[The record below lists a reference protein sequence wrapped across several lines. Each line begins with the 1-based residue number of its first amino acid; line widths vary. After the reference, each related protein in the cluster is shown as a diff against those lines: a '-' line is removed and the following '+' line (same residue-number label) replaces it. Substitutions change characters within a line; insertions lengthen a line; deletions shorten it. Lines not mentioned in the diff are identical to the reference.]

1 MDNPLKTAREL
12 QVRVQQLS
20 TAELPTL
27 ADDLLL
33 FLYRLKDEYRIV
45 KSSSRSITGKSFSVL
60 NNLIYDLESSP
71 DTTLTNTSSVEF
83 VKSLLENLVRGT
95 ILIQKK

>member
-12 QVRVQQLS
+12 QLRIQQS
-20 TAELPTL
+20 SSAELPTL

-45 KSSSRSITGKSFSVL
+45 KSSGRSVTGKSFSVL
-60 NNLIYDLESSP
+60 DDLIYRLESSP
-71 DTTLTNTSSVEF
+71 DATLTTASTVEF
-83 VKSLLENLVRGT
+83 VKSLLGDLVQGN

>member
-1 MDNPLKTAREL
+1 VDNPLKTAREL
-12 QVRVQQLS
+12 QERIHRSS

-45 KSSSRSITGKSFSVL
+45 KSTGRSVTGRSFSVL
-60 NNLIYDLESSP
+60 DNLIYDLESSP
-71 DTTLTNTSSVEF
+71 DTTLTTTSSVEF
-83 VKSLLENLVRGT
+83 VKLLLEDLVRGN

>member
-12 QVRVQQLS
+12 QERIHRSSV
-20 TAELPTL
+20 AELPTL

-45 KSSSRSITGKSFSVL
+45 KSSGRSITGRSFSVL
-60 NNLIYDLESSP
+60 DNLIYDLESSP
-71 DTTLTNTSSVEF
+71 DTTLTTTSSVEF
-83 VKSLLENLVRGT
+83 VKSLLEDLVRGN